1 MAGGLGKKSRAVFH
15 AAALDVLRPVVQSPD
30 TGEGNGGSAHRAW
43 LERDIEIATRQ
54 TLVIQR
60 FAALPDDQ
68 NLRMGGG
75 IVAFP
80 GAVSGLGQNHAVLH
94 QNGTDGHFAAFCRCL
109 CLGQGKVHGSH
120 RISFLVHAALM
131 VQNLLASCRH
141 SW

>member
-30 TGEGNGGSAHRAW
+30 T
-43 LERDIEIATRQ
+43 
-54 TLVIQR
+54 
-60 FAALPDDQ
+60 ALPDDQ